1 MNAFREWY
9 IKHQDAI
16 TWFIIGVCA
25 MAGLS
30 SLAAGD
36 YTNAAINFFI
46 AGLNYAL
53 KNHKMKL

>member
-1 MNAFREWY
+1 MTAFREWY

-30 SLAAGD
+30 SLAVGD
-36 YTNAAINFFI
+36 YTNALINFGI
-46 AGLNYAL
+46 AALNYFL
-53 KNHKMKL
+53 SGYKMKL